1 MAVFRVTSRTW
12 IPAAA
17 KATVRYIKHAHRRQE
32 EQSDKPRQLFGRDG
46 EPLTKAQAYRMI
58 DKAGRNTTFFRI
70 ALSPDRK
77 GEDTYKD
84 LDLQAL
90 TEVTMMQLQDL
101 FPNQNISY
109 IAAVHMNT
117 DNRHV
122 HILAMIKAKRIPK
135 QDLMRLINT
144 ATDAAK
150 AQRRL
155 LDQDRSPAP
164 APSPN
169 QPVAPRGRQPQRAV
183 SMPSPKDWNSS
194 PLRQETQVML
204 ARQGPSCPNCGPGQE
219 MERRGRR
226 FLCPACGLR
235 MTRGYGLSVT
245 IQQGPGL
252 ELSLEGVGET

>member
-12 IPAAA
+12 TPAAA

-109 IAAVHMNT
+109 IAGIHTNT

-135 QDLMRLINT
+135 QDLTRLIQT
-144 ATDAAK
+144 ATETAK

-155 LDQDRSPAP
+155 LDQDRW
-164 APSPN
+164 
-169 QPVAPRGRQPQRAV
+169 PVCQSARNWDPDRHPIGVLPRFRCRGGIMGA
-183 SMPSPKDWNSS
+183 
-194 PLRQETQVML
+194 
-204 ARQGPSCPNCGPGQE
+204 CPGSQMVITRRE
-219 MERRGRR
+219 ER
-226 FLCPACGLR
+226 
-235 MTRGYGLSVT
+235 
-245 IQQGPGL
+245 
-252 ELSLEGVGET
+252 

>member
-12 IPAAA
+12 IREAA

-32 EQSDKPRQLFGRDG
+32 EQSGKPRQLFGPDG

-77 GEDTYKD
+77 GEDNFKD
-84 LDLQAL
+84 LDLHAL
-90 TEVTMMQLQDL
+90 TEVTMMQLQEI

-109 IAAVHMNT
+109 IAAIHTNT

-122 HILAMIKAKRIPK
+122 HILAMIKAKRIPTP
-135 QDLMRLINT
+135 DLMRLIQT
-144 ATDAAK
+144 ATQAAK

-164 APSPN
+164 ALPLKRLG
-169 QPVAPRGRQPQRAV
+169 APG
-183 SMPSPKDWNSS
+183 
-194 PLRQETQVML
+194 
-204 ARQGPSCPNCGPGQE
+204 G
-219 MERRGRR
+219 
-226 FLCPACGLR
+226 
-235 MTRGYGLSVT
+235 
-245 IQQGPGL
+245 
-252 ELSLEGVGET
+252 

>member
-12 IPAAA
+12 IREAA

-32 EQSDKPRQLFGRDG
+32 EQSGKPRQLFGPDG

-109 IAAVHMNT
+109 IAAVHTNT

-122 HILAMIKAKRIPK
+122 HILALIKVKRIPK
-135 QDLMRLINT
+135 QDLTRLIQT
-144 ATDAAK
+144 ATEAAR

-155 LDQDRSPAP
+155 IDQDRSPAP
-164 APSPN
+164 APSPKR
-169 QPVAPRGRQPQRAV
+169 PSVPGDMKPQRAV
-183 SMPSPKDWNSS
+183 SVPS
-194 PLRQETQVML
+194 
-204 ARQGPSCPNCGPGQE
+204 
-219 MERRGRR
+219 
-226 FLCPACGLR
+226 
-235 MTRGYGLSVT
+235 
-245 IQQGPGL
+245 
-252 ELSLEGVGET
+252 